1 MAKMTQRQKL
11 LIAIAHMMAAGYD
24 PKAQLTGYLKTGN
37 TAYITRQGGAR
48 QLIKEINPI
57 VIKRYLT
64 REFATHAA

>member
-1 MAKMTQRQKL
+1 MTKMTQRQKL

-24 PKAQLTGYLKTGN
+24 PKAQLIGYLKTGN
-37 TAYITRQGGAR
+37 VAYITRKGGAR

-64 REFATHAA
+64 EAAAHAA

>member
-1 MAKMTQRQKL
+1 MTKMTQKQKL

-24 PKAQLTGYLKTGN
+24 PKAQLTGYLKTGSA
-37 TAYITRQGGAR
+37 AYITRKGGAR

-64 REFATHAA
+64 KAAAHAA